1 MKNPFIGIAPGARL
15 ALQRLGHQR
24 EKLVIKHDKVFKADI
39 GDGLRVFGISSVFA
53 DPQATFLTFGTPN
66 VALVM
71 PNKEQNGW
79 DRFAALMFWRG
90 GARILPTKGRVQA
103 GVLCELV
110 GLTDHMRAKLRE
122 AAQSLEGTRSASC
135 AHSNALLLHRAGFR
149 LRNNLSTR
157 LTDNDLR
164 LIYRPSHF
172 AAALWSGELFFGPF
186 GLPVKLRWITTD
198 KSVHDHFVS
207 TWMREYRS
215 FCRFVKKLVHK
226 GGHTPAPTFNPVDN
240 SLDMSSEWH
249 EHGPKLRVS
258 INRPSALG
266 VNLSYLV
273 GQQPEFSIDLHVDEP
288 ELAKPLKAFDRK
300 LSRIDFIKSKVL
312 FSPVTCWLMAKILE
326 KDVGTTDDLPASV
339 VANMLTVA
347 PSMDPEPAYKYN
359 FVLTGTKLKIKRLL
373 NNDGRDNKFLAWML
387 AKHVL
392 LSRWSKDVRVPGEL
406 WVCDLDGQR
415 VIFVNA
421 ESGSYRPTEQQ
432 MQALSRM
439 LTNRFGLPVMVG
451 SRPAS

>member
-1 MKNPFIGIAPGARL
+1 MKNLYTGIASGARL
-15 ALQRLGHQR
+15 ALQRLGHQN
-24 EKLVIKHDKVFKADI
+24 EQLVIKHDQVPKADI
-39 GDGLRVFGISSVFA
+39 DDGLRVCAIDSVFT
-53 DPQATFLTFGTPN
+53 DPKATFIVFGTPN
-66 VALVM
+66 VSLVM
-71 PNKEQNGW
+71 PDNDETTSW
-79 DRFAALMFWRG
+79 DRLAAFMFWRTPS
-90 GARILPTKGRVQA
+90 AVVPTKGRVQA
-103 GVLCELV
+103 GVFCELRDISDDAR
-110 GLTDHMRAKLRE
+110 LALRL
-122 AAQSLEGTRSASC
+122 AANDLVGTRKASC
-135 AHSNALLLHRAGFR
+135 AHTIALALHRAGFR
-149 LRNNLSTR
+149 SSKGN
-157 LTDNDLR
+157 LR
-164 LIYRPSHF
+164 LIYRPSHL
-172 AAALWSGELFFGPF
+172 AAVLWNSELTYYGK
-186 GLPVKLRWITTD
+186 PVELRWITTD

-215 FCRFVKKLVHK
+215 FCRFVKKLVSK
-226 GGHTPAPTFNPVDN
+226 SGHTPAPMFDPVDN
-240 SLDMSSEWH
+240 TVDMSSEWP

-266 VNLSYLV
+266 VNLSYVV
-273 GQQPEFSIDLHVDEP
+273 GQQPEFSIDLCVDEP

-300 LSRIDFIKSKVL
+300 LSRIDFVKSKVL

-326 KDVGTTDDLPASV
+326 KEIGTTDYLPASI

-347 PSMDPEPAYKYN
+347 PSMNPEPVYKYN
-359 FVLTGTKLKIKRLL
+359 FVLTGRKLKIKRLL

-406 WVCDLDGQR
+406 WVCELDGQR
-415 VIFVNA
+415 VIFVNS

-451 SRPAS
+451 SRPTS